1 MPKNKPMSVEELSP
15 AAQTVVKD
23 HKYAGQQSFKDL
35 LRLLKELAF
44 FDAQTDALYA
54 AARKRMGVYIVL
66 ACLCG
71 FGMFF
76 IIPFSTGLGKYAVI
90 PIAAVV
96 VLLIVFIVLAVV
108 NSKKAK
114 ALKLI
119 DLANDFRLSLIPFLD
134 ELGEDADPKARVK
147 VSLDFAGMVDAKIT
161 INREIPPGR
170 WRKVTQTVYQDPWCH
185 LALELEDDNLMVLD
199 IKNQVIKIHRE
210 WRNPRGKSKSKTKYN
225 KMAAVSASIIPDAK
239 DAVWDDAKIQERASQ
254 DKVKVA
260 DKKDG
265 RVCRLTRKWKFKTVN
280 EEPNVGVAPN
290 EIVGMFM
297 QLYAML
303 RPAEQRS

>member
-1 MPKNKPMSVEELSP
+1 MAKKKPMTVEELSP
-15 AAQTVVKD
+15 AAQAVIKD
-23 HKYAGQQSFKDL
+23 RKYAGQQGFKDL

-54 AARKRMGVYIVL
+54 AARKRMTAYIVL
-66 ACLCG
+66 AVICG
-71 FGMFF
+71 FGSIFMIAPAARLGAPGLGLIGGAAALLIFF
-76 IIPFSTGLGKYAVI
+76 IVM
-90 PIAAVV
+90 AVV
-96 VLLIVFIVLAVV
+96 HG
-108 NSKKAK
+108 KKAS
-114 ALKLI
+114 ALKKI

-134 ELGEDADPKARVK
+134 ELAEDADPKARVK
-147 VSLDFAGMVDAKIT
+147 ISLDFAGIADNKIVL
-161 INREIPPGR
+161 NRELPPGR
-170 WRKVTQTVYQDPWCH
+170 FKKVTQTVYRDPWCH

-199 IKNQVIKIHRE
+199 IKNQLIKVHRE

-225 KMAAVSASIIPDAK
+225 KMAAVSAALIPGAK
-239 DAVWDDAKIQERASQ
+239 DLEWDDAKIQERASQ
-254 DKVKVA
+254 DKLKVA
-260 DKKDG
+260 AKKG
-265 RVCRLTRKWKFKTVN
+265 GQVCRLTRKWKFKTVN